1 MMQEIMIIM
10 IERDTNPRGVSE
22 SSDFREFILFIIGL
36 ISFSHVIL

>member
-10 IERDTNPRGVSE
+10 IERDAEPLRVSE
-22 SSDFREFILFIIGL
+22 SSDFRVFILFIIEL